1 MRLRVLCALGIAT
14 CAITPNAEAQTTGAS
29 PCFASSPIADWYAHD
44 VGETVGASMPT
55 GTTGTTGTTGGN
67 GFRLCGDGDGYG
79 PDDAIRV
86 VGQDITGD
94 FAVSALITDV
104 DEGNEGGLEA
114 RTIVRAPDAPR
125 FRITVSRAAGS
136 VWLSAE
142 ARDGTTVASTPVPV
156 SLPVAVRL
164 SRSGSLLEASSNGVN
179 LLTHDASGT
188 ALASA
193 TLTVSAAQGAPLAA
207 SGEVGFAQ
215 VALVDAAL
223 PPDAQCTEASDSPT
237 GTTLTVFGSHLS
249 QVLGVRVAGE
259 PAQIL
264 TQSDSRL
271 QVVAPRPS
279 AAFASGAIILDTADR
294 SIATGGRVAYAG
306 APFIRGDVDE
316 NGSVDNDDVSAL
328 SARLAGTDDVAC
340 VAAADIDADGDI
352 DSADL
357 SRLKRFVRF
366 GIKPPAAP
374 FPSPGYSSFP
384 APACG
389 LGTAPTIASLTD
401 GNGRPLGTASTIVEG
416 DELSMHGSDLPT
428 EGTDF
433 YFGDVPMTRLP
444 GSSSTLVRLRVGA
457 VPSSGDKCPRLFEA
471 TDDTAHE
478 TSTFGLVREVRDD
491 TLTRHLCPTFAAS
504 TSYVSSFQWNASANE
519 GFLPVPANVVDP
531 AAGVKVDLLLVRP
544 AVTGLDRGS
553 RRVSVS
559 GRANDSAMSYAS
571 LLDDLA
577 RRLSKQLDG
586 GAPSGCGTSDFVAI
600 ADPIAGGLFIR
611 PTNTSPGGY
620 PPPPP
625 PHTSQIAKPRPPLDA
640 GGAGGVQLAKPSC
653 NDQNISPTSRLAAW
667 CAFVRAT
674 ELVDG
679 YPRWEHSVPQHMIYE
694 SYQDI
699 LDMPEPNDRSVT
711 HKRTMYNGATRT
723 DLQLGGYLDACAQAA
738 RVSYCPFGGKRDW
751 MPQFGTD
758 AHVYKGFWRTL
769 GELPAS
775 ADPDD
780 LYSYDPPDGPR
791 QYLVGFHLSSGTN
804 AQITYWNWATFWFPR
819 GNDTLTK
826 DGNPLE
832 VEYNPTCTTGNFA
845 NQPNEVSGVWKNY
858 VMCMNG
864 EDGGTPCG
872 NPWGP
877 HDECKAESCRTCHLK
892 VAIDFPGQNPTGEL
906 STAWMGTWTRA
917 AEVKACFD
925 EIQAGVANNQTPYA
939 NLTPIECQ

>member
-14 CAITPNAEAQTTGAS
+14 CAITPNAEAQTMGAS
-29 PCFASSPIADWYAHD
+29 PCFASSAIADWYAHD
-44 VGETVGASMPT
+44 VGESLGASIP
-55 GTTGTTGTTGGN
+55 TGTTGTTGGN

-86 VGQDITGD
+86 VGQDITDD
-94 FAVSALITDV
+94 FVVSALITDV

-207 SGEVGFAQ
+207 AGEVGFAN
-215 VALVDAAL
+215 VTLIDSAL
-223 PPDAQCTEASDSPT
+223 PPDAQCTETSASPT
-237 GTTLTVFGSHLS
+237 GTTLTVFGGHLA

-279 AAFASGAIILDTADR
+279 AAFASGAIVLDTADR
-294 SIATGGRVAYAG
+294 SIATGGRVTYAG

-316 NGSVDNDDVSAL
+316 NGSVDNDDVHAL

-340 VAAADIDADGDI
+340 VAAADVDADGDI

-366 GIKPPAAP
+366 GLKPPAAP
-374 FPSPGYSSFP
+374 FPAPGYSSFP

-401 GNGRPLGTASTIVEG
+401 GNGRPIGSATTLVEG

-433 YFGDVPMTRLP
+433 YFGDVRMERLP

-471 TDDTAHE
+471 TDAEAHP

-491 TLTRHLCPTFAAS
+491 TLARHLCPVFAAS
-504 TSYVSSFQWNASANE
+504 ASYIASFQWNASANE

-531 AAGVKVDLLLVRP
+531 ASGVKVDLLLVRP
-544 AVTGLDRGS
+544 AATGLDRGS
-553 RRVSVS
+553 RRVVAT
-559 GRANDSAMSYAS
+559 GRAHDSALSYAS
-571 LLDDLA
+571 LLEDLA

-586 GAPSGCGTSDFVAI
+586 GAPSGCGTPDFVAI
-600 ADPIAGGLFIR
+600 ADPIAGGIYIR
-611 PTNTSPGGY
+611 PTDTSPGGL

-625 PHTSQIAKPRPPLDA
+625 PHTTQIAKPKPPLDGGAA
-640 GGAGGVQLAKPSC
+640 GGIQHVKPSC
-653 NDQNISPTSRLAAW
+653 DDPNVDPTSRLAAW
-667 CAFVRAT
+667 CALVEAT
-674 ELVDG
+674 ELVNG
-679 YPRWEHSVPQHMIYE
+679 YPRWEHSVPQHMLYA
-694 SYQDI
+694 SYQEIFD
-699 LDMPEPNDRSVT
+699 LPQPGDRPVT
-711 HKRTMYNGATRT
+711 QKRTMYNGSTHNTLR
-723 DLQLGGYLDACAQAA
+723 GNGYLDPCAQAA
-738 RVSYCPFGGKRDW
+738 RVSYCFAGLRDS
-751 MPQFGTD
+751 MPAFETD
-758 AHVYKGFWRTL
+758 ARVYKGFWRTL

-791 QYLVGFHLSSGTN
+791 QYLVGFHISSGTH
-804 AQITYWNWATFWFPR
+804 QVFSYWNWATFWFPR

-826 DGNPLE
+826 DGNPLQ
-832 VEYNPTCTTGNFA
+832 VEYNPTCSTGNFA
-845 NQPNEVSGVWKNY
+845 NQPTEVTGVWKNY
-858 VMCMNG
+858 VMCMEG
-864 EDGGTPCG
+864 ENGGTPCG

-877 HDECKAESCRTCHLK
+877 QDECKAESCRDCHLK
-892 VAIDFPGQNPTGEL
+892 VFVDFSGVTQTGQLATG
-906 STAWMGTWTRA
+906 WMGTWTRA
-917 AEVKACFD
+917 AEVKACYE
-925 EIQAGVANNQTPYA
+925 EIQAGLAANETPYA
-939 NLTPIECQ
+939 NLTPPECQ